1 MLVESGILGFGRQN
15 TAQGIRNP
23 LMIVIIHSAHYLFS
37 DWPKSYG
44 AFPKSAPE
52 TSSTIVAADYTII
65 MSRTLKVMGNH
76 VTHV

>member
-1 MLVESGILGFGRQN
+1 
-15 TAQGIRNP
+15 
-23 LMIVIIHSAHYLFS
+23 MIVIIHSAHYLFF
-37 DWPKSYG
+37 DWPYG

-52 TSSTIVAADYTII
+52 TSSTIVAADYTIV